1 MSIAIGVTHLLSRS
15 RNQLRFVAIGL
26 AITAGLWAYEVIGPA
41 TRGEPATPSL
51 ALSLELT
58 LRDAALR
65 HLSRQLE
72 NPSVALIDID
82 EQSLAALGPWPWPRG
97 RLAELVEASIA
108 DGKARITVL
117 DMVLP
122 VPGEPEGDARLVALA
137 QARKLVLAEVL
148 DYVPRD
154 PSLSFGTLAPF
165 NPAHLPSGP
174 LPQASG
180 YLANHA
186 GLSQA
191 APCVGNIGFMPDPDG
206 RLRRLPLFTQFDP
219 LGREERRVRPTLA
232 VATLQCLGMTTWV
245 QAFSDQQRA
254 MQWPLRFRISDESW
268 PVIPARV
275 LLEDPVQ
282 AAQVLQGR
290 IALIGSSALGLTD
303 RASTPLAAMVS
314 GMTIHAQLLEE
325 LQEEQSQGLI
335 PPIALALQL
344 LLVAGFA
351 WALVW
356 ARTAK
361 HLVLVGLSLVTAWSV
376 LIAFG
381 ASMGSAAP
389 LTAGLWSIAVLVCG
403 LAPMEWLA
411 DRARVQNISRV
422 LSRYVTPPILKAI
435 IAEPTQD
442 PLRPRSAQ
450 ITVLTLDMVNY
461 SSHTATLNLDDAARL
476 TRQFLTAMT
485 DPIWAEAGTLDRYT
499 GDGLV
504 AFWGAPLD
512 QPDQIQRAAR
522 AARGLRRAL
531 GPLNDILLAQGMPP
545 VDIRIGIACGEALV
559 GDMGTDHRAHYTAVG
574 ACINLASR
582 LEALGKELGQNNLV
596 SQEVALSLAS
606 EETEAI
612 GSYDIKGFGPTSVFM
627 LSISAGS

>member
-1 MSIAIGVTHLLSRS
+1 
-15 RNQLRFVAIGL
+15 
-26 AITAGLWAYEVIGPA
+26 
-41 TRGEPATPSL
+41 
-51 ALSLELT
+51 
-58 LRDAALR
+58 
-65 HLSRQLE
+65 
-72 NPSVALIDID
+72 
-82 EQSLAALGPWPWPRG
+82 
-97 RLAELVEASIA
+97 
-108 DGKARITVL
+108 
-117 DMVLP
+117 
-122 VPGEPEGDARLVALA
+122 
-137 QARKLVLAEVL
+137 
-148 DYVPRD
+148 
-154 PSLSFGTLAPF
+154 
-165 NPAHLPSGP
+165 
-174 LPQASG
+174 
-180 YLANHA
+180 
-186 GLSQA
+186 
-191 APCVGNIGFMPDPDG
+191 
-206 RLRRLPLFTQFDP
+206 
-219 LGREERRVRPTLA
+219 
-232 VATLQCLGMTTWV
+232 
-245 QAFSDQQRA
+245 
-254 MQWPLRFRISDESW
+254 
-268 PVIPARV
+268 
-275 LLEDPVQ
+275 
-282 AAQVLQGR
+282 
-290 IALIGSSALGLTD
+290 
-303 RASTPLAAMVS
+303 MVS